1 MLLVSYVIWLDLP
14 PKLEEYNREHCSVW
28 GNNRPNA
35 GYIIRVVIRKIRR
48 LKSSRFTHQLTTTCW
63 KRKII
68 HLITSYLT
76 QQTGKLGGGGGGG
89 VKWLCLFFFF
99 WARNCLY
106 LRLWWLKVSQNPSK
120 SKETFHTFQVP
131 LTLPYICR
139 GLDYLCTDIEPL
151 NLLKYCRK
159 HWKSG
164 GVKMV
169 VWSSKM
175 LRDYECVF

>member
-1 MLLVSYVIWLDLP
+1 MLVSYVIWLDLP

-28 GNNRPNA
+28 WNNRPNA

-89 VKWLCLFFFF
+89 SKVALSFFFFLSQKLSICDFDGSRYHRTLQSQRRLFTPSKFRWLCL
-99 WARNCLY
+99 
-106 LRLWWLKVSQNPSK
+106 
-120 SKETFHTFQVP
+120 TFV
-131 LTLPYICR
+131 
-139 GLDYLCTDIEPL
+139 
-151 NLLKYCRK
+151 
-159 HWKSG
+159 
-164 GVKMV
+164 V
-169 VWSSKM
+169 VWITSA
-175 LRDYECVF
+175 LI

>member
-1 MLLVSYVIWLDLP
+1 MLVSYVIWLDLP

-28 GNNRPNA
+28 WNNRPNA

-76 QQTGKLGGGGGGG
+76 QQTGKLGGWGGGG
-89 VKWLCLFFFF
+89 VKWLCLFFF

-106 LRLWWLKVSQNPSK
+106 LRLWWLSDFDGSRYHRTLQSQRRLFTPSK
-120 SKETFHTFQVP
+120 FRWLCLTFV
-131 LTLPYICR
+131 
-139 GLDYLCTDIEPL
+139 
-151 NLLKYCRK
+151 
-159 HWKSG
+159 
-164 GVKMV
+164 V
-169 VWSSKM
+169 VWITSA
-175 LRDYECVF
+175 LI